1 MRHTLVF
8 LLLMMAGIATPA
20 AAQLRPD
27 AREEIDNP
35 SILDKTAGA
44 IDRAQNVININQLGQ
59 VVTNMGQ
66 WHPYTGTFPRG
77 RWPVNTNHDQLYK
90 MTFAVGIPYSGING
104 ANVANARGNG
114 TKEWDPLPGYNNRN
128 TGKIALSTDKTTWP
142 LDVSGK
148 PYWPVRTVDGKD
160 SIVSQQDSYCVYRD
174 NTNAQPKK
182 LNIQV
187 TQTSYAWSTS
197 KDQDYIIWKLEI
209 LNDTTAA
216 KDSLYF
222 GLYYDFDGGGISNE
236 FDDDYYVWD
245 PAKQFTYVVDAPG
258 TTSWEPGSTPFA
270 LGLVFLE
277 TPKVNA
283 SGRLDQ
289 NGTRRGITDWHWS
302 GVYSSA
308 WGDNVADD
316 TIFYGWMSSDE
327 RLRKNTSRPT
337 LFHGSNRHFDDWRLQ
352 DLITGNQEGGDGVD
366 GVAASGPYHMEPY
379 EKMTFIF
386 AQVAGPGT
394 GPGSPNVSRLYTTVD
409 RIYTMYNNGFKFI
422 PPPKPN
428 VRYAALD
435 NTVKLLWSNDKELS
449 YINPLTGKSG
459 VKEYRVYKTSDPS
472 RTNWGSPVA
481 VIPRN
486 QTKTSVDSLAY
497 QWQDPAATKNF
508 FYYSYAVTIL
518 DDDSLESGKA
528 FLPAD
533 QSASENTVEA
543 RPVNASRTSLSD
555 IRVVPNPYIISA
567 TWERKRLGDPKLG
580 EPIRDVAFTNL
591 PGRCTIRVYT
601 LDGNLVKT
609 IEHANGQ
616 GTEFWD
622 LRSFSNQLIA
632 TGVYIYHVTSDAG
645 ERVSKF
651 AVVR

>member
-1 MRHTLVF
+1 MKRTLLV
-8 LLLMMAGIATPA
+8 LLMLMAGVIVPSV
-20 AAQLRPD
+20 AQLRPN
-27 AREEIDNP
+27 ARED
-35 SILDKTAGA
+35 SDRRGSLDKTYGA

-66 WHPYTGTFPRG
+66 WHPYTGTYPRG
-77 RWPVNTNHDQLYK
+77 RWPVNSNHDQLYK
-90 MTFAVGIPYSGING
+90 MSFAIGIPYSGING

-114 TKEWDPLPGYNNRN
+114 TKEWDPLPGYNNPSV
-128 TGKIALSTDKTTWP
+128 GKIALSTDKTTWP
-142 LDVSGK
+142 LDKSGK
-148 PYWPVRTVDGKD
+148 PYWPVRTIDGRD

-174 NTNAQPKK
+174 NTNAQPIK
-182 LNIQV
+182 LGIKV

-209 LNDTTAA
+209 KNDTSAA
-216 KDSLYF
+216 KDSVYF
-222 GLYYDFDGGGISNE
+222 GLYYDFDGGGITNE

-245 PAKQFTYVVDAPG
+245 PARQFTYVIDPQG
-258 TTSWEPGSTPFA
+258 TTSWEPGSIPWA

-283 SGRLDQ
+283 QGRTDP

-316 TIFYGWMSSDE
+316 TIFYGWMSSSQ
-327 RLRKNTSRPT
+327 RLRSNTSRPT
-337 LFHGSNRHFDDWRLQ
+337 LFHGPDRHFDDWRLQ
-352 DLITGNQEGGDGVD
+352 DTLTGSQPGGDGVD
-366 GVAASGPYHMEPY
+366 GIAASGPYHMEPY
-379 EKMTFIF
+379 ETFTFIF
-386 AQVAGPGT
+386 AEVAGPGT
-394 GPGSPNVSRLYTTVD
+394 GPGSPNVTRLYNTVD
-409 RIYTMYNNGFKFI
+409 RVYAMYNNGFSFV
-422 PPPKPN
+422 PPPKPT
-428 VRYAALD
+428 VRYAAYD
-435 NTVKLLWSNDKELS
+435 NKITLRWSNDKELG
-449 YINPLTGKSG
+449 YINPATGKSG
-459 VKEYRVYKTSDPS
+459 VMEYRIYKTTDPS
-472 RTNWGSPVA
+472 RSTWGAPVA
-481 VIPRN
+481 IIPRN
-486 QTKTSVDSLAY
+486 AAKTTVDSLAY
-497 QWQDPAATKNF
+497 QWVDSSSTKNF

-518 DDDSLESGKA
+518 DTDSLESGKA

-543 RPVNASRTSLSD
+543 RPVNSARTALND

-580 EPIRDVAFTNL
+580 EPIRDIAFTNL
-591 PGRCTIRVYT
+591 PPRCTIRIYT

-609 IEHANGQ
+609 IEHSNGQ

-622 LRSFSNQLIA
+622 LRTFSNQLIA
-632 TGVYIYHVTSDAG
+632 TGVYIYHVQSDVG